1 MEYVPNDTY
10 SYYQVRKTL
19 AQIAHVHI
27 KPCRYWNE
35 LPAKEVPD
43 DILYSLSEFWP
54 GMPRDADI
62 IRDNVKLGLHHS
74 RMYEQKPLP
83 SETTMGGK
91 ERKLNDGNYTIAHL
105 LRTGAIPNDEQ
116 TSFEEYMIRIQEM
129 DIKYATLITQWP
141 FLVAQRLLKMQ
152 SSRLRVIKA
161 ALAEKLDN
169 HPLNTNNV
177 AGFNNPNASSDINNG
192 NNPLDADLAAALYRG
207 GLHTL
212 PASVTAGM
220 NYVGDPAGF
229 SNPNANSGVDIQD
242 IQGLGHS
249 NPQGDYMSAGIDL
262 ARFQRGG
269 AEDQQSQSAIR
280 PGQEDHGGRGQ

>member
-1 MEYVPNDTY
+1 
-10 SYYQVRKTL
+10 
-19 AQIAHVHI
+19 
-27 KPCRYWNE
+27 
-35 LPAKEVPD
+35 
-43 DILYSLSEFWP
+43 
-54 GMPRDADI
+54 
-62 IRDNVKLGLHHS
+62 
-74 RMYEQKPLP
+74 
-83 SETTMGGK
+83 
-91 ERKLNDGNYTIAHL
+91 
-105 LRTGAIPNDEQ
+105 
-116 TSFEEYMIRIQEM
+116 M

-169 HPLNTNNV
+169 HPLNANNV

-212 PASVTAGM
+212 PASVTTGM
-220 NYVGDPAGF
+220 NYVGDLAGF
-229 SNPNANSGVDIQD
+229 RNPNANPGVDIHD

-262 ARFQRGG
+262 AMFQRGG
-269 AEDQQSQSAIR
+269 AEDQQSQSANR
-280 PGQEDHGGRGQ
+280 PGPDDLGGRGQ